1 MKKVNLILILMIASL
16 LFTGSAYSQFL
27 GQLETAPTLFRGS
40 YSFGGYAGI
49 YDDAF
54 AVFGGFRSG
63 VTDYMDFG
71 LKVGFLNYEYDRW
84 DDESGILVG
93 GDLKY
98 RILETEIGDPL
109 DLSMGG
115 GMEISSVDNCTRI
128 ALGGNMILSRD
139 FCFDDGRLISPY
151 GRLNLRMERKT
162 WKRWYQWEW
171 EKHHKTDMEMGL
183 NLGVSLELTAN
194 TFLVGELQLD
204 EFFGIIVGANFYID

>member
-1 MKKVNLILILMIASL
+1 MRRIKLILVLVIAS
-16 LFTGSAYSQFL
+16 FIFVPSAYSQFT
-27 GQLETAPTLFRGS
+27 GQLETAPTLLRGS

-54 AVFGGFRSG
+54 AFFGGFRSG

-71 LKVGFLNYEYDRW
+71 LKLGFLNYEYVNR

-93 GDLKY
+93 IDLKY

-115 GMEISSVDNCTRI
+115 GMEFSNVEDFNRL

-139 FCFDDGRLISPY
+139 FCFDNGRIISPY
-151 GRLNLRMERKT
+151 GRLNLRMERKSWT
-162 WKRWYQWEW
+162 RSWGEEGR
-171 EKHHKTDMEMGL
+171 HDTDLEMGI
-183 NLGVSLELTAN
+183 NLGVSLELTSG
-194 TFLVGELQLD
+194 TFLVGEIQLD
-204 EFFGIIVGANFYID
+204 EFNGIIVGANFYID

>member
-1 MKKVNLILILMIASL
+1 MKKVYLTFMLMISSL
-16 LFTGSAYSQFL
+16 FFVNSAHSQFI
-27 GQLETAPTLFRGS
+27 GQLETAPTLFKGS

-71 LKVGFLNYEYDRW
+71 LKIGFLNYEYDKW
-84 DDESGILVG
+84 DDESGILAG

-98 RILETEIGDPL
+98 RILETEIGDPM

-115 GMEISSVDNCTRI
+115 GMEISSVENCTRI

-139 FCFDDGRLISPY
+139 FCFDNGRLLSPY
-151 GRLNLRMERKT
+151 GRLNLRMERKD
-162 WKRWYQWEW
+162 WDNPV
-171 EKHHKTDMEMGL
+171 HKEDDDDTDLEMGI
-183 NLGVSLELTAN
+183 NLGLSLELTSN

>member
-1 MKKVNLILILMIASL
+1 MTRIRLMLLLAMILLIFS
-16 LFTGSAYSQFL
+16 TSAHSQFL

-71 LKVGFLNYEYDRW
+71 LKIGFLNYEYDRW

-115 GMEISSVDNCTRI
+115 GMEFSKIENFTRF
-128 ALGGNMILSRD
+128 ALGGNVILSRD
-139 FCFDDGRLISPY
+139 FCFDNGRLISPY
-151 GRLNLRMERKT
+151 GRLNLRMERKD
-162 WKRWYQWEW
+162 WDKPG
-171 EKHHKTDMEMGL
+171 HKEDDDDTDLEMGI
-183 NLGVSLELTAN
+183 NLGLSLELTSN
-194 TFLVGELQLD
+194 TFLICELQLD

>member
-1 MKKVNLILILMIASL
+1 MMRRIKLILVLVIAS
-16 LFTGSAYSQFL
+16 FIFVPSAYSQFT
-27 GQLETAPTLFRGS
+27 GQLETAPTLLRGG

-54 AVFGGFRSG
+54 AFFGGFRSG

-71 LKVGFLNYEYDRW
+71 LKLGFLNYEYVNR

-93 GDLKY
+93 IDLKY

-115 GMEISSVDNCTRI
+115 GMEFSNVEDFNRL

-139 FCFDDGRLISPY
+139 FCFDNGRIISPY
-151 GRLNLRMERKT
+151 GRLNLRMERK
-162 WKRWYQWEW
+162 
-171 EKHHKTDMEMGL
+171 
-183 NLGVSLELTAN
+183 
-194 TFLVGELQLD
+194 
-204 EFFGIIVGANFYID
+204 